1 MSAYKLELVD
11 DIMMGNKVIQ
21 NSLQNLNRLE
31 AEQLL
36 VLQELLT
43 WLKNQEEEL
52 DKLMVGI
59 CSSLEQ

>member
-11 DIMMGNKVIQ
+11 DIMVGNKVIQ
-21 NSLQNLNRLE
+21 QSLHNLNRLE
-31 AEQLL
+31 EERLL

-52 DKLMVGI
+52 DKLLVGVA
-59 CSSLEQ
+59 SNLEQ

>member
-11 DIMMGNKVIQ
+11 DIMVGNKVIQ
-21 NSLQNLNRLE
+21 QSLQNLNRLKTE
-31 AEQLL
+31 RLL

-52 DKLMVGI
+52 DKLLVGMY
-59 CSSLEQ
+59 SNLDQ